1 MTTAVQ
7 EMLPETAQAP
17 GWNPFQSW
25 YVVQVQTGHE
35 DEVVARCKSILRP
48 ECEEDVF
55 SLKREKEIRRR
66 GEWKT
71 VEQAAFPGYVFF
83 ITTDIA
89 GLLRGLRTVPLF
101 TRLLRYDRE
110 ITPLREEEA
119 RLFDKMGGEQR
130 LLKISIGYK
139 DGDDVGVLIGPLAM
153 VVGKIIRQNRH
164 NRVAQVEITMCGE
177 PKRIWLGLKELRTK
191 TEAQALI
198 WRLEREEETTRRR
211 ASHLL

>member
-1 MTTAVQ
+1 MTFH
-7 EMLPETAQAP
+7 
-17 GWNPFQSW
+17 NW
-25 YVVQVQTGHE
+25 YVVQVRTGHE
-35 DEVVARCKSILRP
+35 DEVVERCKTILRP
-48 ECEEDVF
+48 EYEEDVF

-71 VEQAAFPGYVFF
+71 IKQAAFPGYVFF
-83 ITTDIA
+83 LTTDIA
-89 GLLRGLRTVPLF
+89 GLLRGLKTIPLF
-101 TRLLRYDRE
+101 TKLLRYDRE

-119 RLFDKMGGEQR
+119 QLFDRMGGKER

-153 VVGKIIRQNRH
+153 VMGKIIRQNRH

-198 WRLEREEETTRRR
+198 WSLEREEETARRK
-211 ASHLL
+211 ASHML

>member
-1 MTTAVQ
+1 MTFH
-7 EMLPETAQAP
+7 
-17 GWNPFQSW
+17 NW
-25 YVVQVQTGHE
+25 YVVQVRTGHE
-35 DEVVARCKSILRP
+35 DEVVERCKTILRP
-48 ECEEDVF
+48 EYEEDVF

-71 VEQAAFPGYVFF
+71 IKQAAFPGYVFF
-83 ITTDIA
+83 LTTDIA
-89 GLLRGLRTVPLF
+89 GLLRGLKTIPLF
-101 TRLLRYDRE
+101 TKLLRYDRE

-119 RLFDKMGGEQR
+119 QLFDRMGGKER

-153 VVGKIIRQNRH
+153 VMGKIIRQNRH

-177 PKRIWLGLKELRTK
+177 PKRIWLGLKELRTR

-198 WRLEREEETTRRR
+198 WRLEREEETTRRK